1 MIQTMIQ
8 KKICMLG
15 SFAVGKTSLVS
26 RFVQSIFSDR
36 YHTTVGV
43 KIEKKTLQIS
53 NQQWNLIVWDL
64 AGEDEFMQIRMSYL
78 RGSSGYLLV
87 ADGTRRSTVEAALN
101 IQQRVQEAIG
111 KAPFVLVLNKADLTN
126 EWELGN
132 DIIEALSKQGWTCL
146 KASAKTGVGVEEAF
160 LSLVGKMMEA

>member
-15 SFAVGKTSLVS
+15 PFAVGKTSLVS
-26 RFVQSIFSDR
+26 RFVKSIFPDR
-36 YHTTVGV
+36 YQTTVGV
-43 KIEKKTLQIS
+43 KIEKKTLQLS
-53 NQQWNLIVWDL
+53 NQLWNLVVWDL

-78 RGSSGYLLV
+78 RGSSGY
-87 ADGTRRSTVEAALN
+87 
-101 IQQRVQEAIG
+101 QQRVQEAIG
-111 KAPFVLVLNKADLTN
+111 DAPFVLVLNKADLTD

-132 DIIEALSKQGWTCL
+132 EIIEPLSKQGWTCV